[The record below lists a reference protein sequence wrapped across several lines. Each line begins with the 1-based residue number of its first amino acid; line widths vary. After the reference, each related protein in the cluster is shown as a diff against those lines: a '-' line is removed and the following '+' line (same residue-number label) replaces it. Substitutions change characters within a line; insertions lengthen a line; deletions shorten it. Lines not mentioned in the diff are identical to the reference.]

1 MEKNIVNRTTNLE
14 PLTAISP
21 IDGRYREKTE
31 SLAPFASEMALI
43 RTRVEVEAKYL
54 IALSGVELVR
64 PLAPEEREFLA
75 GIGPNLTLEQTK
87 RVKEIEETTRHDV
100 KAMEKAFREF
110 VKGTSIE
117 DVTEMI
123 HFGLTSEDV
132 NNLSYRLM
140 MKRAVHQVCIP
151 AMDSVVDGFAWIA
164 TETKSLPM
172 LARTH
177 GQAAVPTTLG
187 KEMANMAVRL
197 NEQVRKLEAVE
208 LTGKLNGAVGNY
220 NALMYAA
227 PEVYWADF
235 SASFVSE
242 LGLRPNLYTTQIN
255 PYDDMVEMF
264 QAVQRVNNVVLD
276 MDQNMWRYIS
286 DDWFAQEVRKGE
298 VGSSTMPQ
306 KVNPIDFEN
315 SEGNVQMSNFMLEGM
330 GRKLAVSRLQRDLS
344 DSTVIRN
351 VGAALAYGLIGYGS
365 TVAGLARVRP
375 NAQVIGERLN
385 ENWAILSEGVQTLM
399 RREGVKDP
407 YSAMKDLTRGHKFGA
422 DDWRK
427 AVADLD
433 KLGDPKIT
441 EELKARLLKL
451 SPDTYVGDAVQLA
464 EEALM
469 RIDISRTMP
478 KRRK

>member
-1 MEKNIVNRTTNLE
+1 VEKEKNARTERLE
-14 PLTAISP
+14 PLTAVSP

-31 SLAPFASEMALI
+31 ALAPFASEMALI
-43 RTRVEVEAKYL
+43 RTRMEVEAKYL
-54 IALSGVELVR
+54 VALSGVGLVR
-64 PLAPEEREFLA
+64 PFQEAEREFL
-75 GIGPNLTLEQTK
+75 INLGPSLTLEQAK
-87 RVKEIEETTRHDV
+87 RVKEIESTTRHDV

-110 VKGTSIE
+110 VSGTSIE
-117 DVTEMI
+117 DATEMI

-140 MKRAVHQVCIP
+140 MKRAVHGVCIP
-151 AMDSVVDGFAWIA
+151 AMDGVVDGFAKMA
-164 TETKSLPM
+164 RTYRALPM

-187 KEMANMAVRL
+187 KELANVAFRL
-197 NEQVRKLEAVE
+197 NGQVRKLEAAE
-208 LTGKLNGAVGNY
+208 LTGKLNGAVGNF
-220 NALMYAA
+220 NALKYAA
-227 PEVYWADF
+227 PEVSWPDF
-235 SASFVSE
+235 SAGFVSG
-242 LGLRPNLYTTQIN
+242 LGLRPNPFTTQIN
-255 PYDDMVEMF
+255 PYDDMIEMF
-264 QAVQRVNNVVLD
+264 QAVQRVNNVILD
-276 MDQNMWRYIS
+276 VDQDMWRYIS
-286 DDWFAQEVRKGE
+286 DDWFAQEAKKGE

-375 NAQVIGERLN
+375 NAQVMTDRLN

-399 RREGVKDP
+399 RREGVCDP
-407 YSAMKDLTRGHKFGA
+407 YSAMKDITRGNRFGR
-422 DDWRK
+422 DDWRR

-441 EELKARLLKL
+441 EGLKARLLEL
-451 SPDTYVGDAVQLA
+451 GPDSYIGYAATLTD
-464 EEALM
+464 EALA
-469 RIDISRTMP
+469 RIESSRLLP
-478 KRRK
+478 RNRR